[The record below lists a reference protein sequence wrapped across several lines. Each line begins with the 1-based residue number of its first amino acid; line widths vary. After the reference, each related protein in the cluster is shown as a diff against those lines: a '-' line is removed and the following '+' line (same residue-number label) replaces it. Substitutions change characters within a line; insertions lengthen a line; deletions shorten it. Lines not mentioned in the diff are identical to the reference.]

1 MIFGHINNTEN
12 NHYPVAIA
20 RAITWL
26 AGQDLQSISAGRYQ
40 DNQTGWLVQVLDL
53 QTGPQSE
60 NYPEAHRKFIDV
72 QYLVYGEEYIGV
84 ATEKAEL
91 EIHQP
96 YDADRDIIFYRHAPN
111 ETLLLMKP
119 GNFAVFF
126 PQDLHRPNC
135 AINDPLPIRKVV
147 IKIPVADCV

>member
-12 NHYPVAIA
+12 NHYPAAVA
-20 RAITWL
+20 RAISYL
-26 AGQDLQSISAGRYQ
+26 AGQDLENIPAGRYQ
-40 DNQTGWLVQVLDL
+40 DDQTGWLVQVLDL

-72 QYLVYGEEYIGV
+72 QYLVSGEEYIGV

-96 YDADRDIIFYRHAPN
+96 YDADRDIVFYRHAPN

-147 IKIPVADCV
+147 VKIPVADCV